1 MTRHPEKR
9 IRLATRSL
17 WQIFAA
23 PILIALVSSIGLI
36 TALVGDGPLDV
47 IAWIGLGVPVAV
59 GLWFMFRAQEGR

>member
-17 WQIFAA
+17 WQIFSA

-36 TALVGDGPLDV
+36 TALVGDGLLDV
-47 IAWIGLGVPVAV
+47 IAWIGLGVPAAV